1 MENSLS
7 NKIQEYKENT
17 GLSKWDDKSIQ
28 GECRRLE
35 EKLGVDKIEPKEY
48 KILRKISEELKL
60 GERVDLSAAA
70 RWAGYPEW
78 KVKRPETTI
87 LRDIDNRLFSEIVG
101 INRNE
106 IEMELMKVLKQ
117 DENLTAKNRAIELAA
132 RITGM
137 SEPEKGTQVNIV
149 TGGLTVSD

>member
-1 MENSLS
+1 MKSSLV
-7 NKIQEYKENT
+7 NKIAEYKST
-17 GLSKWDDKSIQ
+17 LGLTKWDGKSISN
-28 GECRRLE
+28 ECRRLE
-35 EKLGVDKIEPKEY
+35 NKLGIDKIEPKQY
-48 KILRKISEELKL
+48 KMLRRISESLKI

-78 KVKRPETTI
+78 KIARPETTI
-87 LRDIDNRLFSEIVG
+87 LRDIDNRLFGEIVG

-106 IEMELMKVLKQ
+106 IEMELVKVLKQ
-117 DENLTAKNRAIELAA
+117 DENLSAKNKALDLAS

-137 SEPEKGTQVNIV
+137 NETEKGTQVNIV